1 MANAD
6 EGIKKMY
13 LSTFSV
19 VDDRIEY
26 ISDVLQTLIIDERSA
41 AVLKPN
47 FGKQEQNQYILT
59 CYCKSA
65 SSDGDDINSVQS

>member
-26 ISDVLQTLIIDERSA
+26 ISDGLQTLIIDERSA

-47 FGKQEQNQYILT
+47 FGIQTEAK
-59 CYCKSA
+59 A
-65 SSDGDDINSVQS
+65 